1 MMSNGKLIIVCG
13 EPGVGKSSVAE
24 YIAKL
29 FDIFGNCHVLATD
42 EIRKELF
49 GPEPEYTKEES
60 QATYDE
66 MFDRA
71 RLRLQENE
79 NVVLDATFMLQRGR
93 ERANRL
99 AQEHTEPYNFT
110 IVRVTCDPDTA
121 KRRIRQ
127 REESAS
133 DADVQVYHSIR
144 DRFEPIE
151 LPHVTI
157 DNSDSWWQTREKLS
171 NKEL

>member
-1 MMSNGKLIIVCG
+1 MTNGKLIIVCG

-29 FDIFGNCHVLATD
+29 CRATHLSTD

-49 GPEPEYTKEES
+49 GPDPEYTRAES

-71 RLRLQENE
+71 RNILEDNGA
-79 NVVLDATFMLQRGR
+79 VVLDATFMLQSGR

-99 AQEHTEPYNFT
+99 AQEYTEPYNFT
-110 IVRVTCDPDTA
+110 IVRVECDPDTA

-127 REESAS
+127 REDTTS
-133 DADVQVYHSIR
+133 DADVSVYRSIR
-144 DRFEPIE
+144 DRFEPVE

-157 DNSDSWWQTREKLS
+157 GNSGRWWHTKMKVQ